1 MDELEIVKVEDE
13 QPIEDEEKPIEEPAE
28 EEKPEGKVPLGDA
41 IDAIKTTVDNIKDAI
56 DADKA
61 DEQKIDEI
69 GDDVVDKLA
78 DIADEEVWE
87 GENADEEIPE
97 AETYYDDEIIDEPVE
112 EPLTEASTA
121 EKRAFK
127 NGGEDAED
135 LIQGKAIARIKDPK
149 DREAAIAAKKAG
161 RDDVVK
167 QFTGDRKDDQASA
180 AYEKKAD
187 KMEKAGVLDE
197 GIEEVEDLPSAE
209 DDELIQAFIDAE
221 LGNDNE
227 PVIEEELTPYEQ
239 RKQRAL
245 EMYNRFNEWANDAKD
260 RTSCLCNVSV
270 DQLNEWLEE
279 DNND

>member
-1 MDELEIVKVEDE
+1 MNELEIVSTGAEYPVEN
-13 QPIEDEEKPIEEPAE
+13 EEKIIEEPLE
-28 EEKPEGKVPLGDA
+28 EEKPAVVPFRDA
-41 IDAIKTTVDNIKDAI
+41 IDAIKTTVDNVKDAI
-56 DADKA
+56 DANK
-61 DEQKIDEI
+61 EEEKKIDEV

-78 DIADEEVWE
+78 DLVDEEVWV
-87 GENADEEIPE
+87 GENAEEEIPD
-97 AETYYDDEIIDEPVE
+97 AETYYDDEIIEEPVDE
-112 EPLTEASTA
+112 SLTEASTA

-167 QFTGDRKDDQASA
+167 QFTGDRKDDQAAA

-187 KMEKAGVLDE
+187 KMEKAGVE
-197 GIEEVEDLPSAE
+197 PIEEDVEEPVDVE
-209 DDELIQAFIDAE
+209 GDELIQAFLSSD
-221 LGNDNE
+221 DE
-227 PVIEEELTPYEQ
+227 PVIEEELSPFEK

-245 EMYNRFNEWANDAKD
+245 EMYNKFSTWAHDAKD

-279 DNND
+279 DK